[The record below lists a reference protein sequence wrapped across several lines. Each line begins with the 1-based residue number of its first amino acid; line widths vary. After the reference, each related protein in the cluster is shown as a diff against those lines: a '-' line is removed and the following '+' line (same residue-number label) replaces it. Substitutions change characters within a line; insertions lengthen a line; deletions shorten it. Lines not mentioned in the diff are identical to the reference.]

1 MSSQVIE
8 ILQEKRLRSQKSD
21 NPFVARSH
29 YARLNKFRDNSFKI
43 VGIISTL
50 FGLAVL
56 GYFLIDIFIDG
67 VSRINWDFLTS
78 LPSRKAEK
86 AGILPA
92 WTGSAWILG
101 LTTLI
106 ALPLGVAAG
115 IYFEEYAKKNRFN
128 HLLEVNIANL
138 AGVPSIIYGI
148 LGLEVFVRIMG
159 FGETLLSGAFTLAL
173 LILPIIIVATR
184 EAIKAVPNTLREA
197 SYGLGAS
204 KWQTIKWQ
212 VLPAA
217 SGGILTGTILA
228 LSRAVG
234 ETAPLIVIGALAYVP
249 FVPSSPM
256 DSFTVLPMQIFN
268 WTSRPQAAFL
278 VNAAAAIIIL
288 LVITFI
294 LNGIAI
300 YLRNKWQKKLI

>member
-1 MSSQVIE
+1 MSNHSA
-8 ILQEKRLRSQKSD
+8 ILNKPE
-21 NPFVARSH
+21 NPFVAKSRI
-29 YARLNKFRDNSFKI
+29 AKVNRFRNQLFKT
-43 VGIISTL
+43 VGMISTL
-50 FGLAVL
+50 IGLFIL
-56 GYFLIDIFIDG
+56 GYFIIDITIKGIGRID
-67 VSRINWDFLTS
+67 WDFMTS
-78 LPSRKAEK
+78 LPSRKAEN
-86 AGILPA
+86 AGILTA

-101 LTTLI
+101 LTTII

-115 IYFEEYAKKNRFN
+115 IYFEEYATKNRLN
-128 HLLEVNIANL
+128 NLLEINIANL
-138 AGVPSIIYGI
+138 AGVPSIIYGL
-148 LGLEVFVRIMG
+148 LGLQVFIRIMG
-159 FGETLLSGAFTLAL
+159 LGESLLTGAFTLAL

-184 EAIKAVPNTLREA
+184 EAVKAVPASLKEA
-197 SYGLGAS
+197 SLGLGAT

-249 FVPSSPM
+249 FVPSTPM
-256 DSFTVLPMQIFN
+256 DSYTVLPMQIFN

-288 LVITFI
+288 LIITFI
-294 LNGIAI
+294 MNGIAI
-300 YLRNKWQKKLI
+300 YLRNKWQKKLQ